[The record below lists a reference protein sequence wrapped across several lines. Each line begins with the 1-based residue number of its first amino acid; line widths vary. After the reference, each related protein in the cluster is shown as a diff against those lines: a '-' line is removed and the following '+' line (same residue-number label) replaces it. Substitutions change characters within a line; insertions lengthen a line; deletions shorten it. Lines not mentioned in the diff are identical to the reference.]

1 MAMTKHTTS
10 LLIPHRNKFNFR
22 CIYIT
27 TACVPF
33 QLLDFGFFISIQ
45 FNIIFVE
52 SNPSLSFYL
61 DN

>member
-1 MAMTKHTTS
+1 MTMTKHTTC

-22 CIYIT
+22 CIFIT
-27 TACVPF
+27 KACVPF
-33 QLLDFGFFISIQ
+33 QLLDFGFFIFIQ

-52 SNPSLSFYL
+52 FNPSLSFCL